1 MISTHLKVQGCRFR
15 SPEFFSSA
23 ASSSLDF
30 DLKTSCLVL
39 PGLSTPSPKPFSD
52 GFPFLI
58 LLPGNSLK
66 KVSWENYR
74 AYFINFS
81 SPRDH
86 CPILLDVQHLKK
98 MVFHVL
104 VLRGAL
110 FLVLR
115 VEGQI
120 WSPYSFLVRNRNV
133 TPPHLSV
140 PCKRNILC
148 IFQCEWRWK
157 VDNVGQREETGRQQ
171 KRGRDILGYFMLM
184 SLSSQSK

>member
-1 MISTHLKVQGCRFR
+1 MQGCRFR

-58 LLPGNSLK
+58 LFPGNSLK
-66 KVSWENYR
+66 KVSWKNYR

-81 SPRDH
+81 SPPGITALS
-86 CPILLDVQHLKK
+86 CLMFNIWKK

-104 VLRGAL
+104 GLGGAL
-110 FLVLR
+110 FLVLQ

-140 PCKRNILC
+140 PCKRNIFC
-148 IFQCEWRWK
+148 IFQCEWQWK